1 MPEKLNER
9 RTRTADEAF
18 AALAR
23 LCARAEKS
31 SGDALRLMRQ
41 WGVAESER
49 GGVLRKLQQQRFI
62 DDGRYAAAFVRDK
75 TALSG
80 WGPYKIRTALAAKG
94 IDRSII
100 DEALAA
106 CPCEKMHERL
116 EKQLRR
122 KLGAITDGTPY
133 QRRAKLLRY
142 GLSLGYEYGAVT
154 DAVEQLVKED
164 L

>member
-62 DDGRYAAAFVRDK
+62 DDSRYAAAFVREK

-80 WGPYKIRTALAAKG
+80 WGPYKIRTALTAKG
-94 IDRSII
+94 IGRSII

-106 CPCEKMHERL
+106 CTGEKMLERL
-116 EKQLRR
+116 ETRLRR
-122 KLGAITDGTPY
+122 KLGTIPDVTPC

-142 GLSLGYEYGAVT
+142 GLSLGYEYGAVA
-154 DAVEQLVKED
+154 DAVEKLVKEE
-164 L
+164 

>member
-41 WGVAESER
+41 WGVEESER

-75 TALSG
+75 TVLSG
-80 WGPYKIRTALAAKG
+80 WGPYKIRTALTAKG

-100 DEALAA
+100 DEALAV

-122 KLGAITDGTPY
+122 KLGAITDGTPC

-154 DAVEQLVKED
+154 DAVEQFVKEE